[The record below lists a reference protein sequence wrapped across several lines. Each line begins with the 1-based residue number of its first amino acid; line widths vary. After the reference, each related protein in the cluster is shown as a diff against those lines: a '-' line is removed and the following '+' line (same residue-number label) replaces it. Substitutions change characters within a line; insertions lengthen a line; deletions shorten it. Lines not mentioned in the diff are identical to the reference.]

1 MINALTGCCVFC
13 GSPQIISAKD
23 DLSQRD
29 ADLRATAQCHCSGA
43 IHARMIVA
51 VHEVL
56 AGVLDDGLLND
67 ETVTAIE
74 QVAQCVIKGL
84 VESTTVYLIDG
95 SRLIMRLGKCGFE
108 AKRIISQQRARDE
121 STTAAAKGTINI
133 ARALDPMIPMR
144 AADMADKGT
153 KTNEDDAAV

>member
-23 DLSQRD
+23 DLSQRE
-29 ADLRATAQCHCSGA
+29 ADLRATAQCHCGGA

-56 AGVLDDGLLND
+56 EGVLDDGLLKD

-74 QVAQCVIKGL
+74 QVAQCVVKGL
-84 VESTTVYLIDG
+84 VASTTVYLADG
-95 SRLIMRLGKCGFE
+95 DRLIMRIGKSGFE
-108 AKRIISQQRARDE
+108 AKRIISRQRMRDE
-121 STTAAAKGTINI
+121 SDTAAKGTIGI

-144 AADMADKGT
+144 AADMADKEV
-153 KTNEDDAAV
+153 KTNAGDAAV

>member
-1 MINALTGCCVFC
+1 MINAFTGCCVFC
-13 GSPQIISAKD
+13 GSPQIISAKED
-23 DLSQRD
+23 ITQRD
-29 ADLRATAQCHCSGA
+29 ADLRATARCHCSGA

-74 QVAQCVIKGL
+74 QVAQCVVKGL
-84 VESTTVYLIDG
+84 VASTTVYLADG
-95 SRLIMRLGKCGFE
+95 DRLIMRIGKRGFE
-108 AKRIISQQRARDE
+108 AKRIISRQRARDE
-121 STTAAAKGTINI
+121 SDTAAEGTIGI

-144 AADMADKGT
+144 AADKEA
-153 KTNEDDAAV
+153 KTNADDAAV

>member
-1 MINALTGCCVFC
+1 MINALTGYCVFC
-13 GSPQIISAKD
+13 GSPQIISAKED
-23 DLSQRD
+23 ITQRD
-29 ADLRATAQCHCSGA
+29 ADLRATAQCHCDGA

-84 VESTTVYLIDG
+84 VESTTVYLADG
-95 SRLIMRLGKCGFE
+95 SRLIMRVGKWGFE
-108 AKRIISQQRARDE
+108 AKRSISKQRVRDE
-121 STTAAAKGTINI
+121 SDMAAEGTIGI

-144 AADMADKGT
+144 AADKEAK
-153 KTNEDDAAV
+153 NADDAAV

>member
-1 MINALTGCCVFC
+1 MINALTGYCVFC
-13 GSPQIISAKD
+13 GSPQIISAKG

-74 QVAQCVIKGL
+74 QVAQCVVKGL
-84 VESTTVYLIDG
+84 VASTTVYLADG
-95 SRLIMRLGKCGFE
+95 DRLIMRIGKSGFE
-108 AKRIISQQRARDE
+108 AKRIISRQRVRDE
-121 STTAAAKGTINI
+121 SDTAAKGAIGI

-144 AADMADKGT
+144 AADKEV
-153 KTNEDDAAV
+153 KTNADDAAV

>member
-1 MINALTGCCVFC
+1 MINALTGYCVFC

-29 ADLRATAQCHCSGA
+29 ADLRATAQCNCGGA

-67 ETVTAIE
+67 ETITAIE
-74 QVAQCVIKGL
+74 QVAQCVVKGL
-84 VESTTVYLIDG
+84 VASTTVYLADG
-95 SRLIMRLGKCGFE
+95 SRLIMRLGKSGLFQ
-108 AKRIISQQRARDE
+108 AKRSISQQRVCDE
-121 STTAAAKGTINI
+121 STTVAAKGTIGI
-133 ARALDPMIPMR
+133 ARALDPMIPRR
-144 AADMADKGT
+144 AADKEA
-153 KTNEDDAAV
+153 KTNADDAAV

>member
-1 MINALTGCCVFC
+1 MINALTGYCVFC

-56 AGVLDDGLLND
+56 EGVLDDGLLAD
-67 ETVTAIE
+67 ETITAIE
-74 QVAQCVIKGL
+74 QVAQCVVKGL
-84 VESTTVYLIDG
+84 VASTTVYLADG
-95 SRLIMRLGKCGFE
+95 SRLIMRLGKSGLFQ
-108 AKRIISQQRARDE
+108 AKRSISQQRVCDE
-121 STTAAAKGTINI
+121 STTVAAKGTIGI
-133 ARALDPMIPMR
+133 ARALDPMIPRR
-144 AADMADKGT
+144 AADKEATNADDT
-153 KTNEDDAAV
+153 AM

>member
-1 MINALTGCCVFC
+1 MINALTGYCVFC

-29 ADLRATAQCHCSGA
+29 ADLRATAQCNCGDA

-56 AGVLDDGLLND
+56 AGVLDDGLLAD
-67 ETVTAIE
+67 ETITAIE
-74 QVAQCVIKGL
+74 QVAQCVVKGL
-84 VESTTVYLIDG
+84 VASTTVYLADG
-95 SRLIMRLGKCGFE
+95 SRLIMRLGKSGLFQV
-108 AKRIISQQRARDE
+108 KRSISQQRVCDE
-121 STTAAAKGTINI
+121 STTAAAKGIIGI

-144 AADMADKGT
+144 AADKEA
-153 KTNEDDAAV
+153 KTNADDAVV

>member
-1 MINALTGCCVFC
+1 MINALTGYCVFC
-13 GSPQIISAKD
+13 GSPQIISAKAD
-23 DLSQRD
+23 ISQRD
-29 ADLRATAQCHCSGA
+29 ADLRATAQCHCDGA

-84 VESTTVYLIDG
+84 VESTTVYLADG
-95 SRLIMRLGKCGFE
+95 SRLIMRVGKCGFE
-108 AKRIISQQRARDE
+108 AKRSISKQRVRDE
-121 STTAAAKGTINI
+121 SDMAAEGTIGI

-144 AADMADKGT
+144 AADKEAA
-153 KTNEDDAAV
+153 TNAGDAAV